1 MDFFN
6 TRMGQQF
13 YESHVPQLINELKR
27 IADGLA
33 RKNIVQKS
41 ETVASY
47 EIAAATRKIQDKG
60 GHIQSVT
67 RIEGIDKY
75 LLIYDMPADKGKGG
89 TT

>member
-13 YESHVPQLINELKR
+13 YECHVPQ
-27 IADGLA
+27 LA

-47 EIAAATRKIQDKG
+47 EIAAATRKIQDEG